1 MINKKETLIF
11 NLKMSFGFDY
21 QTDSDVSYDQSSESS
36 YSEIFINYNIF
47 ELLISVAILF
57 GFVICMLAVVFLI
70 VCKYKNKKQLNL
82 TRNNSYNF
90 HVEDIPDTIDEESV
104 QKRSTNNISKSEDS
118 SVSLSS
124 DSTVSLSS
132 DSSISLSSVSSLK
145 YSSE

>member
-11 NLKMSFGFDY
+11 NLKMSFGFDS
-21 QTDSDVSYDQSSESS
+21 QFDPDVSYDQSSESS

-70 VCKYKNKKQLNL
+70 VCKYKNKQQLNL
-82 TRNNSYNF
+82 TRNNNYDF
-90 HVEDIPDTIDEESV
+90 HVEDVPETIDEEPV

-118 SVSLSS
+118 SVSL
-124 DSTVSLSS
+124 TS

>member
-11 NLKMSFGFDY
+11 NLKMSFGFDS
-21 QTDSDVSYDQSSESS
+21 QFDLDVSYDQSSESS
-36 YSEIFINYNIF
+36 YGEMFINYNIF

-70 VCKYKNKKQLNL
+70 VCKYKNKQQLNL
-82 TRNNSYNF
+82 TRNNNYDF
-90 HVEDIPDTIDEESV
+90 QIEDIPETIDEEFV

-124 DSTVSLSS
+124 DSSV
-132 DSSISLSSVSSLK
+132 SLSSVSSLK

>member
-11 NLKMSFGFDY
+11 NLKMSFGFDS
-21 QTDSDVSYDQSSESS
+21 QFDPDVSYDQSSESS

-70 VCKYKNKKQLNL
+70 VCKYKNKRQLNL
-82 TRNNSYNF
+82 TRNNNYDF
-90 HVEDIPDTIDEESV
+90 QIEDIPETIDEEFV

-124 DSTVSLSS
+124 DS
-132 DSSISLSSVSSLK
+132 SISLSSVSSLK

>member
-11 NLKMSFGFDY
+11 NLKMSFGFDS
-21 QTDSDVSYDQSSESS
+21 QFDLDVSYDQSSESS
-36 YSEIFINYNIF
+36 YGEIFINYNIF

-70 VCKYKNKKQLNL
+70 VCKYKNKQQLNL
-82 TRNNSYNF
+82 TRNNNYDF
-90 HVEDIPDTIDEESV
+90 QIEDVPDTIDEEPV

-124 DSTVSLSS
+124 DS
-132 DSSISLSSVSSLK
+132 SISLSSVSSLK